1 MCVHS
6 FEVYLSTGRV
16 TKQQGMLGTGF
27 FTALNC
33 QLVSQ
38 NVSGSGKSMEAL
50 ESNQAVADDA

>member
-1 MCVHS
+1 MFVHS
-6 FEVYLSTGRV
+6 FEIYLSTGRL

-27 FTALNC
+27 FATLNC

-50 ESNQAVADDA
+50 ESNQAMADDA